1 MIPVIALSSLVH
13 IVYKRRQPDL
23 HRRIAV
29 LQTAA
34 LLLGYA
40 AGKKIETGFGC
51 WMHDLIFTISNNQQL
66 KTNDQ

>member
-1 MIPVIALSSLVH
+1 MSITRQSSVTAIAVINK
-13 IVYKRRQPDL
+13 KRRQPDL

-40 AGKKIETGFGC
+40 ALI
-51 WMHDLIFTISNNQQL
+51 DLLRTTMCYEYSYSKREAGDGI
-66 KTNDQ
+66 

>member
-1 MIPVIALSSLVH
+1 MLHESIYQGL
-13 IVYKRRQPDL
+13 KRRRQPDL

-40 AGKKIETGFGC
+40 ATVVLPKK
-51 WMHDLIFTISNNQQL
+51 DL
-66 KTNDQ
+66 